1 LLPSKLWDETRKLQ
15 LTGGSTF
22 IISLPKKWID
32 QNQLKKG
39 SLIRLREEEGG
50 FLSII
55 PSGAP
60 LQSDRDEA
68 LIKANEKDS
77 SDLVIRKAVSTY
89 LIGYNLIHIQAE
101 DQKQLTSEQ
110 RSKIK
115 DFSRRMLV
123 GTEIVKDTAQE
134 LSLQV
139 LLSYPELSIQSALR
153 RMSLIA
159 ASMHRDAITAMKR
172 LDHKQ
177 AKEVMDTDDEVDRF
191 NLYVIRQLKTAIQNP
206 RIIKDIGLNTAR
218 DCLGYRLVIKSVER
232 TADHAAAIAENVMQM
247 KKCVENEVFEKL
259 ESMSNVAVSM
269 FETAIEALFRNDFV
283 LAEGVLEK
291 KNAVSCHEKQAVISS
306 QKTGRDDST
315 QIRLIIESIRRTAEY
330 ASDIAEVVL
339 NLTVQSVLTQ
349 RQSPKL
355 MQTGKKQEKTTRIAT
370 MEAK

>member
-1 LLPSKLWDETRKLQ
+1 M
-15 LTGGSTF
+15 
-22 IISLPKKWID
+22 
-32 QNQLKKG
+32 
-39 SLIRLREEEGG
+39 IRLREEEGG

-60 LQSDRDEA
+60 LQADREEA

-77 SDLVIRKAVSTY
+77 SDLLIRKAVSTY

-101 DQKQLTSEQ
+101 DKKQLASEQ

-123 GTEIVKDTAQE
+123 GTEIVRDTAHE

-153 RMSLIA
+153 RMSIMT
-159 ASMHRDAITAMKR
+159 ASMHRDAVTAMKT

-177 AKEVMDTDDEVDRF
+177 AQEVIDTDDEVDRF

-218 DCLGYRLVIKSVER
+218 DCLGFRLVTKSVER
-232 TADHAAAIAENVMQM
+232 TADHAAAIAENVMPM
-247 KKCVENEVFEKL
+247 KKHVEKEILEKL
-259 ESMSNVAVSM
+259 ESMSNAAVSM
-269 FETAIEALFRNDFV
+269 FETAIEALLRNDFV

-291 KNAVSCHEKQAVISS
+291 ENAVSSIEKQAVLSS
-306 QKTGRDDST
+306 KKTERADT
-315 QIRLIIESIRRTAEY
+315 AQIRLIIESIRRTAEY
-330 ASDIAEVVL
+330 ACDIAEVVL

-349 RQSPKL
+349 RHDSRST
-355 MQTGKKQEKTTRIAT
+355 QTGKEQEKITKIMTL
-370 MEAK
+370 EAK